1 MERNEG
7 HHPLWRVLAVL
18 VLVVG
23 IAGSIV
29 GAGVSARAADE
40 RTRHRF
46 TSAAADV
53 LTNGR
58 LALQREADL
67 VTSAS
72 ALVVREPDISNAAFN
87 EWANDMHLLD
97 RYAEILGVTLLRPVA
112 RADLGAYAVR
122 AARDPIGPKTFDMPA
137 EVRDEYCFITASSVQ
152 DANLAPPPGFDFC
165 ASAFGPPLLHSRDAG
180 DGAFTAI
187 ELDGVWMLG
196 IETPI
201 YRGNSVPTTTAARR
215 ADFLGWVG
223 LALRPDK
230 VLRSALGDHTDLVM
244 ELANRGLGLKR
255 TFRSGSIPSE
265 HRRHAE
271 VIDGGWV
278 ATVYGPRA
286 DGGILGNSSALA
298 LLLGG
303 SLLSVLLAGFIFF
316 LATARAR
323 AERLVRA
330 RTDELRYQALHDP
343 LTGLANRTLV
353 ADRAGQ
359 LLSRG
364 RRLGTTHA
372 ALYLDL
378 DGFKAVNDTLGHEAG
393 DRLLR
398 GVAAR
403 LSGVVREADTIGR
416 MGGDEF
422 VVLIDGA
429 ALEAAPE
436 MVAERILEVMRQPF
450 EIEPGQPGVRVST
463 SIGIATGDR
472 AHGDDLVRDADMAM
486 YEAKASG
493 KDGWVL
499 FRPEMETAMRQGI
512 ELELELRSA
521 LDGDQFRLLYQ
532 PVYDLDDLSLIS
544 VEALLRWEHPTFG
557 TVLPDDFLP
566 VLERTGLIHDVGRW
580 VLAEACRQ
588 MTAWRAQGC
597 ELSVS
602 VNLSIRQFQSDAIAS
617 DVQAAL
623 AATGLA
629 PSALTLEVS
638 EAAVMRDVA
647 LSAAR
652 FEELKALGVQVAI
665 DNFGTAYS
673 SLAYLRQLPVDS
685 LKIDRSFISDGV
697 NAESQALVRT
707 IVQLGRDLGL
717 KTLAEGVE
725 SAEQVDQLRSDQVD
739 EVQGFL
745 LARPLDAAVFE
756 AQILFGTNRPART

>member
-1 MERNEG
+1 MERSEDHNR
-7 HHPLWRVLAVL
+7 LWRALAVL

-23 IAGSIV
+23 IAVSTL
-29 GAGVSARAADE
+29 GAGVSARTTDE
-40 RTRHRF
+40 RSRHRF
-46 TSAAADV
+46 TTAAADV

-72 ALVVREPDISNAAFN
+72 ALVVHNPDISNVAFN
-87 EWANDMHLLD
+87 EWASDMHLLD
-97 RYAEILGVTLLRPVA
+97 RYAEILGVTVLRPVP
-112 RADLGAYAVR
+112 RAELGAYAAR
-122 AARDPIGPKTFDMPA
+122 AARDPLGTSRFEMPA
-137 EVRDEYCFITASSVQ
+137 DVRDEYCFITASSARDTSLV
-152 DANLAPPPGFDFC
+152 PPPGFDFC
-165 ASAFGPPLLHSRDAG
+165 GGGFGAPLLRSRDTG
-180 DGAFTAI
+180 EGAFTAI
-187 ELDGVWMLG
+187 VLNGAQMLG
-196 IETPI
+196 IETPM
-201 YRGNSVPTTTAARR
+201 YRGNVVPTSTAARR

-223 LALRPDK
+223 IALTPDT
-230 VLRSALGDHTDLVM
+230 VLRSALGARTNLVM
-244 ELANRGLGLKR
+244 ELTNRGLGLHR
-255 TFRSGSIPSE
+255 TFRSGPIPKA
-265 HRRHAE
+265 HQRHVE
-271 VIDGGWV
+271 SFEGGWV
-278 ATVYGPRA
+278 ATVYGPPT
-286 DGGILGNSSALA
+286 GGGLLANSAALA

-330 RTDELRYQALHDP
+330 RTDELRHQALHDP
-343 LTGLANRTLV
+343 LTGLANRTLI
-353 ADRAGQ
+353 ADRAQQ
-359 LLSRG
+359 LLARG
-364 RRLGTTHA
+364 RRLGANHA

-393 DRLLR
+393 DRLLQ

-450 EIEPGQPGVRVST
+450 ELEPGHPGVRVST

-472 AHGDDLVRDADMAM
+472 THGDDLLRDADMAM

-493 KDGWVL
+493 KDAWVV

-544 VEALLRWEHPTFG
+544 VEALLRWEHPVFG
-557 TVLPDDFLP
+557 TVLPDEFLP
-566 VLERTGLIHDVGRW
+566 VLERTGLIDDVGRW

-588 MTAWRAQGC
+588 MTEWHAMGST
-597 ELSVS
+597 LSVS
-602 VNLSIRQFQSDAIAS
+602 VNLSTRQFQSETIAS
-617 DVQAAL
+617 DVQGAL
-623 AATGLA
+623 TATGLA
-629 PSALTLEVS
+629 PGALTLEVS

-647 LSAAR
+647 LSAER
-652 FEELKALGVQVAI
+652 CMTLKALGVQVAI

-673 SLAYLRQLPVDS
+673 SLAYLRQLPIDS
-685 LKIDRSFISDGV
+685 LKIDRTFISDGA

-725 SAEQVDQLRSDQVD
+725 SAEQVDQLRSDHVD

-745 LARPLDAAVFE
+745 LARPLDAAAFE
-756 AQILFGTNRPART
+756 AQILFGTDQSART